1 MQINYTIIKN
11 KNQRGKEAKNYGAT
25 QKVFKKLSKRSS
37 LAKIKYRRI
46 EIRVDKR
53 LGEQFIQ
60 LIEKQGMFI
69 NQWNTEQT
77 EKYLE
82 NFSKNT

>member
-1 MQINYTIIKN
+1 M
-11 KNQRGKEAKNYGAT
+11 
-25 QKVFKKLSKRSS
+25 
-37 LAKIKYRRI
+37 AKIKYRRI

-82 NFSKNT
+82 KISKNT